1 MSDNTNS
8 ATNAATEENK
18 ANVLPKLLAQQLME
32 KVAQMNMTTPTPS
45 KQQEAV
51 MHLLN
56 HISNNK
62 SRTNDKF
69 FILSAAY
76 DKLYKKY
83 NNISLLILILS
94 SVVTLVEAFRLS
106 IVDFINKS
114 DNDTSHIEII
124 SFCMNIMTLFT
135 GTIITILSSIIRF
148 KNYREILEQLK
159 DKQNLLINYREKYSK
174 KYEKILNL
182 LAFDCLTKEDIISI
196 HDRIIEYDNDIKTIN
211 VMEYLRNEDI
221 LKFNKYKTHFDFEMY
236 KMDVDKEIAI
246 KRYEKSVGLTMD
258 EIKKNQSKAN
268 NHGYM
273 RMRGLKEFLLRRTKN
288 ANTDTNTIISPNVL

>member
-1 MSDNTNS
+1 MSDNTN
-8 ATNAATEENK
+8 TGTEDNK
-18 ANVLPKLLAQQLME
+18 LNVLPKLLAQQLME
-32 KVAQMNMTTPTPS
+32 KVTQMNTN

-56 HISNNK
+56 HISTNK

-114 DNDTSHIEII
+114 DIDTSHIEII

-182 LAFDCLTKEDIISI
+182 LAFDCLTKEDIMSI
-196 HDRIIEYDNDIKTIN
+196 HDRVIEYDNDIKTIN
-211 VMEYLRNEDI
+211 VMEFLRNEDI

-258 EIKKNQSKAN
+258 EIKKNEVKTN

-273 RMRGLKEFLLRRTKN
+273 RMKGLKEFLLRRTKN
-288 ANTDTNTIISPNVL
+288 TNVDTNTVISPNVL